1 MKKTTI
7 TALILTAAVF
17 LPLTAYDSVSEKEST
32 RTVKTEWEDSNSP
45 ASDFRREINALND
58 SDYDESAQTTEESQQ
73 ESADEADDANFYSN
87 EYDTVSSETEEAAS
101 ILNDQYDPTQETVEE
116 YVLSSL
122 SYSENTPVIDLSN
135 GLQEAKNYFD
145 SISMSCPSDL
155 VLIDAGTLSYNT
167 VYFAITRDCFWIDQ
181 NTYSDY
187 TGEHSIG
194 GYIPVIVVHFTYHTT
209 DPAQITSK
217 QNEIAAV
224 RNEVLAKI
232 PAGADCWTKAKI
244 IHDDLVVR
252 LTYDQSIS
260 LPYIRSLYAMVTGD
274 AVCVGYAE
282 VFSYLME
289 QAGEAASV
297 VVSDDE
303 SHCWKYLDSF
313 PGNDT
318 YIDVTWDDPDVIEP
332 DGAACIQ
339 YDYFGLTYEE
349 LNLIDSHYKQFDYST
364 YYNNPDVFNYNK
376 RTGSYFDSYNYE
388 AIRNAFAV
396 QYAAGSSNLSI
407 RFSNFAAYQDAMGYL
422 LSNNCEILN
431 QMINEIGFQY
441 GDCFYY
447 NYNDNTLCFEVVA

>member
-45 ASDFRREINALND
+45 GSDFRREINALND

-194 GYIPVIVVHFTYHTT
+194 GYGHPRSMNQRYH
-209 DPAQITSK
+209 DHWP
-217 QNEIAAV
+217 EI
-224 RNEVLAKI
+224 
-232 PAGADCWTKAKI
+232 
-244 IHDDLVVR
+244 
-252 LTYDQSIS
+252 
-260 LPYIRSLYAMVTGD
+260 
-274 AVCVGYAE
+274 
-282 VFSYLME
+282 
-289 QAGEAASV
+289 SV
-297 VVSDDE
+297 
-303 SHCWKYLDSF
+303 
-313 PGNDT
+313 
-318 YIDVTWDDPDVIEP
+318 
-332 DGAACIQ
+332 
-339 YDYFGLTYEE
+339 
-349 LNLIDSHYKQFDYST
+349 
-364 YYNNPDVFNYNK
+364 
-376 RTGSYFDSYNYE
+376 
-388 AIRNAFAV
+388 
-396 QYAAGSSNLSI
+396 SNL
-407 RFSNFAAYQDAMGYL
+407 M
-422 LSNNCEILN
+422 
-431 QMINEIGFQY
+431 
-441 GDCFYY
+441 
-447 NYNDNTLCFEVVA
+447 